1 MNLLPNARYILTLLV
16 AAQIVFYAVW
26 NLFQGVQAGILE
38 PLRQHFIGSDVVSVR
53 VGIFDIGMVL
63 GGLVSCLVCI
73 LLGPLLLKLVLNA
86 SWRWIS
92 RLFPDSGNSQTAA
105 MAKPVVS
112 ESEQVS

>member
-1 MNLLPNARYILTLLV
+1 MNQLPNARYILTLLV

-26 NLFQGVQAGILE
+26 NFSGSVQTGILE
-38 PLRQHFIGSDVVSVR
+38 PLMQRFIGSNGVSLR
-53 VGIFDIGMVL
+53 LGIFDIGMVL
-63 GGLVSCLVCI
+63 GGLVSCLVSI

-92 RLFPDSGNSQTAA
+92 RLFPDPDKSQTAA